1 MKKFLIPFILI
12 LISVSFFYPFF
23 LQGKLPIPS
32 DNIIGLFHPFRDLYA
47 PEYPNGIPFK
57 NSLITDP
64 VQQQYPWRWLAV
76 EVEKTMQ
83 LPLWNPYSF
92 SGTPLLAILQGGVLY
107 PLNILLFLLPFAIGW
122 SVLISLQPVLASMF
136 TYLYL
141 RNLRLKK
148 EAALLGGIA
157 FAFSGFMV
165 AWMEWGTVGH
175 VALWLPLILLAIDKL
190 TLQSRMKE
198 VSKVYLPLFIQKIV
212 VSRSFLWGFVYLFAI
227 SSSLFAGHLQTFFY
241 LSVFSTIYFF
251 TRWFQ
256 YGRKASVLFLYL
268 ILSIAFLLLT
278 LIQWLPTAQ
287 FIELSARVS
296 DQANWQK
303 EGWFLPWQHVVQ
315 FIAPDFFGNPT
326 TLNYWGV
333 WNYGEFIGYIGIA
346 PLFFAFTAFLYRR
359 DKKTLFFGFLF
370 LLSLP
375 FALPTFFARL
385 PFLLQ
390 IPFLSTAQP
399 TRLLFI
405 TDFSL
410 SILAALGFDYLL
422 RKKLLPVKT
431 ILLFFLMVVALWGV
445 IIFGQNTFALQ
456 ETDIAVAKKNIFLP
470 TLLLITTCFLSLL
483 FRIQNNLVRKICI
496 VLFLGLAIVDLFRFG
511 YKFLPFTPQQY
522 LFPQTSTIDFL
533 QKQSGNYRIMIT
545 DRRILHP
552 NFSVRYKLQAVE
564 GYDPLYLQ
572 RYGEFI
578 AAVNR
583 KEQTITPPFGF
594 NRIVTLQDPVSPFVN
609 LLGVKYV
616 LSFSEIENAQFKQVH
631 KEGQT
636 IVYENKSVF
645 PRVFFVEQVIP
656 AQSKQDAI
664 EKLYNQ
670 KDHLQTVAIVEDN
683 ALTQKSFSSGSA
695 EIVSYTENAVEIE
708 TRNTGEGF
716 LVFTDINYPTW
727 RVTIDG
733 RVTTIYTTDYLFRGV
748 IVPKGMHRIKFSVS
762 LF

>member
-1 MKKFLIPFILI
+1 MKKALIPFVLI
-12 LISVSFFYPFF
+12 LISFSFFYPFF
-23 LQGKLPIPS
+23 LQGKLPIPT

-76 EVEKTMQ
+76 EVEKNIQ

-92 SGTPLLAILQGGVLY
+92 AGTPLLATLQGGVLY
-107 PLNILLFLLPFAIGW
+107 PLNVLLFLLPFAIGW
-122 SVLISLQPVLASMF
+122 SVLIFLQPLLASMF

-148 EAALLGGIA
+148 EAALLGSIA

-175 VALWLPLILLAIDKL
+175 VALWLPLVLFTIDKL
-190 TLQSRMKE
+190 IHGSKKKE
-198 VSKVYLPLFIQKIV
+198 SFKVQLSLFNQKISPPKSV
-212 VSRSFLWGFVYLFAI
+212 LWSFVYLFAM

-241 LSVFSTIYFF
+241 LSLLSATYFF
-251 TRWFQ
+251 VRWFQ
-256 YGRKASVLFLYL
+256 YGRKVSVLFLYL
-268 ILSIAFLLLT
+268 LLTIVFIALT

-287 FIELSARVS
+287 LIELSARVS

-333 WNYGEFIGYIGIA
+333 WNYGEFIGYIGIV
-346 PLFFAFTAFLYRR
+346 PLFFAFTALLYRQ
-359 DKKTLFFGFLF
+359 DKKTLFFGLLF
-370 LLSLP
+370 LLSLL
-375 FALPTFFARL
+375 FALPTLLARL
-385 PFLLQ
+385 PFVLE

-399 TRLLFI
+399 TRLLFV

-422 RKKLLPVKT
+422 RKKHIPVKT
-431 ILLFFLMVVALWGV
+431 ILLFFLAIVALWGV
-445 IIFGQNTFALQ
+445 IVFGQNTFAMQ
-456 ETDIAVAKKNIFLP
+456 ATDIAVAKKNILLP
-470 TLLLITTCFLSLL
+470 TLLLITASFLSLL
-483 FRIQNNLVRKICI
+483 FRIQNNMVIKICI
-496 VLFLGLAIVDLFRFG
+496 GLFLGLAFVDLFRFG

-522 LFPQTSTIDFL
+522 LFPQTTTIDFL
-533 QKQSGNYRIMIT
+533 QKQSGNHRIMTT

-583 KEQTITPPFGF
+583 KESIITPPFGF
-594 NRIVTLQDPVSPFVN
+594 NRIVTLQDPTSSFVN
-609 LLGVKYV
+609 LLGIKYI
-616 LSFSEIENAQFKQVH
+616 LSLSEIENAQFKQVH

-636 IVYENKSVF
+636 IVYENNSVF

-656 AQSKQDAI
+656 AQNKQDAI

-670 KDHLQTVAIVEDN
+670 KDHLQTVTIVEDN
-683 ALTQKSFSSGSA
+683 AFTQRSFSSGSA
-695 EIVSYTENAVEIE
+695 EIVSYTENTVEIE

-727 RVTIDG
+727 HGTIDG
-733 RVTTIYTTDYLFRGV
+733 RATTIYTTDYLFRGV
-748 IVPKGMHRIKFSVS
+748 IVPKGNHRVKFSVS